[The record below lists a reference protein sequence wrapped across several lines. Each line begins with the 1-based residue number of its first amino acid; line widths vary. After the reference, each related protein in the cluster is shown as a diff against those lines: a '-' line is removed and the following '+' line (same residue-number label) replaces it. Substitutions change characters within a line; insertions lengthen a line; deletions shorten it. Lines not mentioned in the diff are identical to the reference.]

1 MGKDLLGKHNINYQ
15 NIDLSFI
22 DITDLDDIIDSLQ
35 CNHFK
40 SFYWKELGLHLGLY
54 MSTLDEIDDKCRG
67 NPRKC
72 LQECLASWLRK
83 EDKVT
88 SKGGPTWTSL
98 ATALDK
104 IGEHKIAS
112 VIRYV

>member
-1 MGKDLLGKHNINYQ
+1 MSYT
-15 NIDLSFI
+15 
-22 DITDLDDIIDSLQ
+22 DITDLDDAIDSLQ
-35 CNHFK
+35 RKHFT
-40 SFYWKELGLHLGLY
+40 STHWKELGLQLGLY
-54 MSTLDEIDDKCRG
+54 MPTLDEIDDKCRG

-72 LQECLASWLRK
+72 LHECLAVWLRK

-104 IGEHKIAS
+104 IK
-112 VIRYV
+112 